1 MRQKLQNK
9 KRKECPTLRNPFFIF
24 CFCSQSKQ
32 RPCKPRYYK
41 RPSHQRE
48 EKATFFT
55 NLFNIDP
62 VYTSTSTC
70 RKKHQQVGE
79 PTETPPHLADYIQF
93 APSQP
98 TEKPAETGR
107 NHTQASISPYPP
119 IRWFQIPIPSTSSI
133 GIM

>member
-9 KRKECPTLRNPFFIF
+9 KRKKCPTLRNPFFLYF
-24 CFCSQSKQ
+24 VSAANPSKDLANQ
-32 RPCKPRYYK
+32 DITKGHRTSEKKKPL
-41 RPSHQRE
+41 
-48 EKATFFT
+48 FFT

-93 APSQP
+93 ALSQP

-119 IRWFQIPIPSTSSI
+119 SGGSKSPYPARQA
-133 GIM
+133 